1 MYGGELMAR
10 MFEDI
15 QKVVEKLSKED
26 RKELLHSLDHC
37 LLMANKFE
45 ETGKPEY
52 YVRMKSACQT
62 FLETLSKFEER
73 ASE

>member
-1 MYGGELMAR
+1 MVGELMAK

-45 ETGKPEY
+45 ETGKPKY
-52 YVRMKSACQT
+52 YVRMKFACQT

>member
-1 MYGGELMAR
+1 MSK

-15 QKVVEKLSKED
+15 QKVVEKLSRED
-26 RKELLHSLDHC
+26 RRKLLHDLDHC

-52 YVRMKSACQT
+52 YVRMKSACET
-62 FLETLSKFEER
+62 FLETLNKLEEK
-73 ASE
+73 AGKK